1 MKKFYQFIG
10 FHFTILNVS
19 HLLRIDSITKN
30 FVVIAVKICNYRT
43 NHYFNV
49 FRNQKRLDSSDM
61 INTENQGVLDTRVKD
76 ISDPRKFP
84 RVTYVGPVFFRSDKQ
99 KFKKGLIIN
108 ISRSGV
114 FIETK
119 NKYFLGQAIE
129 LVIPNKRI
137 DKRLRIKGWIV
148 RLNQTGIGVTFKGT
162 LERRSGKE
170 RRSDLDRRSGS
181 DRRNSRR
188 QKA

>member
-1 MKKFYQFIG
+1 MFPTIG
-10 FHFTILNVS
+10 ALHAPPLPPM
-19 HLLRIDSITKN
+19 
-30 FVVIAVKICNYRT
+30 AVKSKPPASR
-43 NHYFNV
+43 V
-49 FRNQKRLDSSDM
+49 VVDSGDM

-129 LVIPNKRI
+129 LVIPNKKI

-162 LERRSGKE
+162 LERRSGRE

-181 DRRNSRR
+181 DRRNNRR